1 MPTSCLLLR
10 IDGENFDYEDNQMRV
25 RYTIDDYAN
34 KRIKLG
40 LFSNK

>member
-25 RYTIDDYAN
+25 DIRLMIMQTN
-34 KRIKLG
+34 EL
-40 LFSNK
+40 S

>member
-10 IDGENFDYEDNQMRV
+10 IDGENFDYEHNQMRV
-25 RYTIDDYAN
+25 DMIDDYAN